1 MCIQKTLYVYLGVFL
16 GFFGAQ
22 NKCFERILEKYIGAD
37 SNLEGPELQA
47 EKFGLNW

>member
-1 MCIQKTLYVYLGVFL
+1 MYLENTLCLSR

-37 SNLEGPELQA
+37 SNLEGPEL
-47 EKFGLNW
+47 